1 MSVFEINNKIE
12 NALNGPIDKYVIYLR
27 KSRADEDAEKYGDG
41 DTLAR
46 HRKILT
52 ELAVR
57 KGLYVEKIYE
67 EVVSGETIEARPE
80 IQKMIQECYEGK
92 YRGIIIIEV
101 TRLSRGN
108 SGDAQVIMDCLKYSN
123 RNNGLLVVTPTKTYD
138 VAHSHDDEE
147 YMEFELFMS
156 RREYKMIQKRMD
168 RGKKQAIVEGNFMA
182 THRPYGYE
190 IVTDRKTRTLV
201 PNPDEAKIVQQI
213 FDWVVNDG
221 LTAWKIAQKLTNMGV
236 PTYTGKSKEW
246 HRDSVR
252 SILMNPIYIG
262 KVRWNNIMYVKTMKD
277 GELVKH
283 RRKMEGTE
291 HYMLYDGKHSPIID
305 GETFQKAST
314 HYKRD
319 KTKDGYILKN
329 PLAGLFY
336 CKCCGKSMHYESYA
350 HKKGNVKPRYIHPTS
365 QFCKVKSVIV
375 DDVLSAF
382 IYSLK
387 LYIEDFELKI
397 DNKPSVSEDSVKA
410 QIDLMEKEIKVSQRA
425 LSKLFDGWE
434 AEAISDNEFVERKH
448 VHNSRIEALKK
459 EIASLESTIPEQE
472 EYREKIMLLSD
483 ALDAIQDPDIDAET
497 KNQFL
502 KKIISKVDF
511 SRENPDEFI
520 LEVFLT

>member
-1 MSVFEINNKIE
+1 MSVFEMNNKIE
-12 NALNGPIDKYVIYLR
+12 TALNGPIDKYVIYLR

-41 DTLAR
+41 DTLER

-52 ELAVR
+52 EFAAR
-57 KGLYVEKIYE
+57 KGLYIEKIYE

-80 IQKMIQECYEGK
+80 IQKLIQECYDGK

-123 RNNGLLVVTPTKTYD
+123 HNNGVLVVTPTKTYD
-138 VAHSHDDEE
+138 VAHSSDDEE

-156 RREYKMIQKRMD
+156 RREYKMIQKRME

-201 PNPDEAKIVQQI
+201 PNPEEAQVVKQI
-213 FDWVVNDG
+213 YDWVVKDG
-221 LTAWKIAQKLTNMGV
+221 LTAWKIAQKLTNMGI
-236 PTYTGKSKEW
+236 PTYTGKNKEW

-262 KVRWNNIMYVKTMKD
+262 KVRWNNIMFVKTMKD
-277 GELVKH
+277 GEVVKH
-283 RRKMEGTE
+283 RRNMVDTE
-291 HYMLYDGKHSPIID
+291 HFMLYDGKHEAIID
-305 GETFQKAST
+305 EETFKMANK

-319 KTKDGYILKN
+319 KTIGKYILKN
-329 PLAGLFY
+329 PLAGLMF
-336 CKCCGKSMHYESYA
+336 CKECGKSMHYESYA
-350 HKKGNVKPRYIHPTS
+350 HKQNVRARYLHPTS
-365 QFCKVKSVIV
+365 KFCKVKSAIA
-375 DDVLSAF
+375 DDVVSAF

-397 DNKPSVSEDSVKA
+397 DNKPSVNEDSVKS
-410 QIDLMEKEIKVSQRA
+410 QIGLMEKEIKVSQQA
-425 LSKLFDGWE
+425 LSKLFSGWE
-434 AEAISDNEFVERKH
+434 NGAISDNEFVERKH
-448 VHNSRIEALKK
+448 IHNSRIEALKK
-459 EIASLESTIPEQE
+459 EIAILEETIPEQE
-472 EYREKIMLLSD
+472 EYAEKLMLLSD

-497 KNQFL
+497 KNQYL
-502 KKIISKVDF
+502 KKIISKIDF
-511 SRENPDEFI
+511 SRENGEEFI